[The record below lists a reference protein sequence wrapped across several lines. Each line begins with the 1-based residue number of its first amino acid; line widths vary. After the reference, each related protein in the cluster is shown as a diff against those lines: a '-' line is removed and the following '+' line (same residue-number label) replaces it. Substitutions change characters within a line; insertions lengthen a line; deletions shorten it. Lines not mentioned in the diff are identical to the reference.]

1 MTKVTSLPD
10 NLEFDVKTDETLLE
24 AALRSNVAFAHACG
38 GRAKCSTCRIWVVD
52 GLEACSQRTEAETL
66 MAERLGFTSEVR
78 LACQLKPEGELR
90 VRRLVLDET
99 DIMMCS
105 QLDRAVATRAGESK
119 NVTILFSDVTDS
131 TSMSEQL
138 SPYDLLYLLNR
149 YFVQVGDIIERNGGF
164 IDRFI
169 GDGVMAIF
177 GLEDQPNAPLHAVN
191 TALQILAAA
200 DQVKPYFAA
209 MYDVEFDIR
218 IGLHYG
224 EAVIGSLGSIGHER
238 VTAIGEVPNIA
249 SRIEA
254 ANKEVGTRLLMSQAL
269 HDIIEDD
276 VKVADF
282 VRVLLRGTK
291 DRITLYE
298 VDGLK
303 PEAQAALN
311 VEEQHEIVQ
320 FAGKKWIRVFAE
332 DEIGL
337 NEWRIIAMEDDYDLV
352 VLRRAEGYHAFNNAC
367 PHLHLPLFERR
378 AMVEGALGNYPGTDT
393 PRPICSTFTEDRGV
407 VCRWHHSC
415 FDLQTGEVRDWAT
428 RLQEDGTSKGWEF
441 LGDISKNRT
450 KLPVYACRIH
460 DGFVWVALD

>member
-1 MTKVTSLPD
+1 MAKVTSLPD
-10 NLEFDVKTDETLLE
+10 NVDFDVNADETLLE
-24 AALRSNVAFAHACG
+24 AALRSGVTFAHACG
-38 GRAKCSTCRIWVVD
+38 GRAKCSTCRIWVID
-52 GLEACSQRTEAETL
+52 GLEACSQRTAAETS
-66 MAERLGFTSEVR
+66 MAERLGFTGEVR
-78 LACQLKPEGELR
+78 LACQLRPEGELR

-99 DIMMCS
+99 DLAMCS
-105 QLDRAVATRAGESK
+105 QLDRAVATRAGEAK
-119 NVTILFSDVTDS
+119 NVTILFSDVVDS
-131 TSMSEQL
+131 TSMSERL
-138 SPYDLLYLLNR
+138 SPYDLMYLLNR

-191 TALQILAAA
+191 TALQTLEVAE
-200 DQVKPYFAA
+200 QVKPFFAS

-218 IGLHYG
+218 VGLHYG

-238 VTAIGEVPNIA
+238 VTAIGDVPNVA

-254 ANKEVGTRLLMSQAL
+254 ANKETGTRLLISQAL
-269 HDIIEDD
+269 YDEVEDA
-276 VKVADF
+276 VEVADF
-282 VRVLLRGTK
+282 VRVLLRGTS

-298 VDGLK
+298 IAGLK

-311 VEEQHEIVQ
+311 AGELRKTVQ
-320 FAGKKWIRVFAE
+320 FAGKKWIRVFTE
-332 DEIGL
+332 DELAL
-337 NEWRIIAMEDDYDLV
+337 NEWRIIALEGYDVV
-352 VLRRAEGYHAFNNAC
+352 VLRGADGYYAFNNAC

-378 AMVEGALGNYPGTDT
+378 ALAEGALGNYPGTDT
-393 PRPICSTFTEDRGV
+393 PRPIYSTFTEDRGV

-415 FDLQTGEVRDWAT
+415 FDVQTGEVRDWAT

-460 DGFVWVALD
+460 DGYLWVALD